1 MHWGQFVDHDLDLAL
16 ASTSKVSYV
25 TGIVLCAIVVSSY
38 LCVQYYEQPEGY
50 NKLLMRYYEHLV
62 RYFEQQLL

>member
-25 TGIVLCAIVVSSY
+25 TGIVLCAIVKPNALISNIKY
-38 LCVQYYEQPEGY
+38 I
-50 NKLLMRYYEHLV
+50 LLV
-62 RYFEQQLL
+62 